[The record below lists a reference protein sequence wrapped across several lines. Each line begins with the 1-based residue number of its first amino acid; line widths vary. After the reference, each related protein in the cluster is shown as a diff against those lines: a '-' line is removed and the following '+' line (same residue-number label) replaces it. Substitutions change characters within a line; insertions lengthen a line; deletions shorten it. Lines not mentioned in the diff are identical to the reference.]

1 MKIFFLFILFFITS
15 AAGFA
20 SYVYLQIPTE
30 ETIKGCF
37 KTSMHGIDLCPTE
50 KTYVKLKNISL
61 KLQRAIIQTED
72 SAFYTHKG
80 FDEEGLTRCYEK
92 LKETHK
98 VTCGGSTI
106 TQQLAKNLFLYKD
119 KTFWRKGLEA
129 LITFKLE
136 KTLTKKEILERY
148 LNVVQ
153 FGKDIY
159 GVKQAAQYYFKKYPS
174 ELDVVESAFL
184 AMVLPNPEK
193 YSKSYYRKDLTKFAR
208 RRISG
213 IITDMHRY
221 KALSDEEY
229 FAGMGKLEY
238 FLTAGQA
245 KAETDAAG
253 LTSDELNEMIDE
265 GNSGLPETAASEN
278 IAPAVEPEPKAEPN
292 ADSAEAVTN

>member
-1 MKIFFLFILFFITS
+1 MKIFFFIILLS
-15 AAGFA
+15 LAAVGGF
-20 SYVYLQIPTE
+20 VYLQIPSE

-37 KTSMHGIDLCPTE
+37 KTSMYGIDLCPTE
-50 KTYVKLKNISL
+50 KTYVKLKNISS
-61 KLQRAIIQTED
+61 KLQRAILLTED

-98 VTCGGSTI
+98 ITCGGSTI

-119 KTFWRKGLEA
+119 KTFVRKGLEA
-129 LITFKLE
+129 LITLKLE

-153 FGKDIY
+153 FGKNIY
-159 GVKQAAQYYFKKYPS
+159 GVKQAAQFYFKKHPS
-174 ELDVVESAFL
+174 ELDIVESAFL

-193 YSKSYYRKDLTKFAR
+193 YSQSYYRKDLTRFAR
-208 RRISG
+208 RRLSG

-221 KALSDEEY
+221 KSLTDDDF
-229 FAGMGKLEY
+229 FAAMGKLEY

-245 KAETDAAG
+245 KVNTDPEQ
-253 LTSDELNEMIDE
+253 LSSEDMNEMLDE
-265 GNSGLPETAASEN
+265 ATAPEN
-278 IAPAVEPEPKAEPN
+278 IQVENSPEPAQEPITESSEP
-292 ADSAEAVTN
+292 ATN

>member
-1 MKIFFLFILFFITS
+1 MRIIFVLFFS
-15 AAGFA
+15 LLGAATGFVLVKVP
-20 SYVYLQIPTE
+20 SE

-37 KTSMHGIDLCPTE
+37 KTSMYGIDFCPTDK
-50 KTYVKLKNISL
+50 KTYVPLKNISS
-61 KLQRAIIQTED
+61 KLQRAIILTED

-80 FDEEGLTRCYEK
+80 FDEDGLTRCYEK

-98 VTCGGSTI
+98 ITCGGSTI

-119 KTFWRKGLEA
+119 KTFVRKGLEA
-129 LITFKLE
+129 MITVKLE

-159 GVKQAAQYYFKKYPS
+159 GVKQAAQFYFKKHPS

-208 RRISG
+208 KRISG
-213 IITDMHRY
+213 IIRDMHRY
-221 KALSDEEY
+221 KMLTDDDY
-229 FAGMGKLEY
+229 FMAMGKLEY
-238 FLTAGQA
+238 FLTAGHQEVDSNA
-245 KAETDAAG
+245 
-253 LTSDELNEMIDE
+253 SDLSSSELNEMIDE
-265 GNSGLPETAASEN
+265 GAEPAAVATELPPETPLPE
-278 IAPAVEPEPKAEPN
+278 APAQVETPAEPVEN
-292 ADSAEAVTN
+292 

>member
-1 MKIFFLFILFFITS
+1 MKIFFLIIILSI
-15 AAGFA
+15 AGAGGF
-20 SYVYLQIPTE
+20 VYWQIPSE

-37 KTSMHGIDLCPTE
+37 KTSMYGLDLCPTE
-50 KTYVKLKNISL
+50 KTYVKIKNISP
-61 KLQRAIIQTED
+61 KLQRAILHTED
-72 SAFYTHKG
+72 SGFYAHKG

-98 VTCGGSTI
+98 ITCGGSTI

-119 KTFWRKGLEA
+119 KTFVRKGLEA
-129 LITFKLE
+129 LITIKLE

-153 FGKDIY
+153 FGKNIY
-159 GVKQAAQYYFKKYPS
+159 GVKQAAQFYFKKQPS

-193 YSKSYYRKDLTKFAR
+193 YSQSYYRKDLTRFAR
-208 RRISG
+208 KRLSG

-221 KALSDEEY
+221 KSLTDEDY
-229 FAGMGKLEY
+229 FAAMGKLEY

-245 KAETDAAG
+245 QMNADPQQLSSDDMSEMLDDAG
-253 LTSDELNEMIDE
+253 
-265 GNSGLPETAASEN
+265 
-278 IAPAVEPEPKAEPN
+278 VEPPAAAQAPTTESTEPAN
-292 ADSAEAVTN
+292 N

>member
-1 MKIFFLFILFFITS
+1 MKYVFLFLFLMVAS
-15 AAGFA
+15 AG
-20 SYVYLQIPTE
+20 SYVYLQIPSE

-37 KTSMHGIDLCPTE
+37 KTSMYGIDLCPTE
-50 KTYVKLKNISL
+50 KSYVKLKNISS
-61 KLQRAIIQTED
+61 KLQRAIILTED
-72 SAFYTHKG
+72 SAFYTHTG

-98 VTCGGSTI
+98 ISCGGSTI

-119 KTFWRKGLEA
+119 KTFVRKGLEA
-129 LITFKLE
+129 LITVKLE

-159 GVKQAAQYYFKKYPS
+159 GVKQASQFYFKKHPS

-208 RRISG
+208 KRISG
-213 IITDMHRY
+213 IVRDMHRY
-221 KALSDEEY
+221 KMLTDDDY
-229 FAGMGKLEY
+229 FMAMGKLEY
-238 FLTAGQA
+238 FLTAGHQ
-245 KAETDAAG
+245 EVDSSPSD
-253 LTSDELNEMIDE
+253 LSSDELNEMIDE
-265 GNSGLPETAASEN
+265 GSDSPAVATDLPPIETPLPE
-278 IAPAVEPEPKAEPN
+278 APAESTEN
-292 ADSAEAVTN
+292 

>member
-1 MKIFFLFILFFITS
+1 MRIIFILFFSLIGAASGYVLVNVPS
-15 AAGFA
+15 A
-20 SYVYLQIPTE
+20 E
-30 ETIKGCF
+30 KIKGCF
-37 KTSMHGIDLCPTE
+37 KTSMYGIDLCPTDK
-50 KTYVKLKNISL
+50 KTYVPLKNISS
-61 KLQRAIIQTED
+61 KLQRAIILTED

-98 VTCGGSTI
+98 ITCGGSTI

-119 KTFWRKGLEA
+119 KTFVRKGLEA
-129 LITFKLE
+129 LITVKLE

-159 GVKQAAQYYFKKYPS
+159 GVKQAAQFYFKKHPS

-208 RRISG
+208 KRISG
-213 IITDMHRY
+213 IVRDMHRY
-221 KALSDEEY
+221 KMLSDDEY
-229 FAGMGKLEY
+229 FMAIGKLEY
-238 FLTAGQA
+238 FLTAGHQ
-245 KAETDAAG
+245 EVDSSPSD
-253 LTSDELNEMIDE
+253 LSSDELNAMIDE
-265 GNSGLPETAASEN
+265 GAE
-278 IAPAVEPEPKAEPN
+278 APAVATDVAPPAVEAPNEPAEN
-292 ADSAEAVTN
+292 

>member
-1 MKIFFLFILFFITS
+1 MRIIFILFFSLIG
-15 AAGFA
+15 AASG
-20 SYVYLQIPTE
+20 YVLVHVPSE

-37 KTSMHGIDLCPTE
+37 KTSMYGVDLCPTDK
-50 KTYVKLKNISL
+50 KTYVPLKNISS
-61 KLQRAIIQTED
+61 KLQRAIILTED

-98 VTCGGSTI
+98 ITCGGSTI

-119 KTFWRKGLEA
+119 KTFVRKGLEA
-129 LITFKLE
+129 LITVKLE

-159 GVKQAAQYYFKKYPS
+159 GVKQAAQFYFKKHPS

-208 RRISG
+208 KRISG
-213 IITDMHRY
+213 IVRDMHRY
-221 KALSDEEY
+221 KMLTDDDFFMA
-229 FAGMGKLEY
+229 MGKLEY
-238 FLTAGQA
+238 FLTTGHQ
-245 KAETDAAG
+245 EVDVSPTD
-253 LTSDELNEMIDE
+253 LSSDELNEMIDE
-265 GNSGLPETAASEN
+265 GAAE
-278 IAPAVEPEPKAEPN
+278 APAVATDLPPAETPLPDAPVQAESPEQSTEN
-292 ADSAEAVTN
+292 

>member
-1 MKIFFLFILFFITS
+1 MKIFFLIILISAAS
-15 AAGFA
+15 AAGF
-20 SYVYLQIPTE
+20 VFWQIPSQ

-37 KTSMHGIDLCPTE
+37 KTSMYGIDLCPTE
-50 KTYVKLKNISL
+50 KSYVKLKNISS
-61 KLQRAIIQTED
+61 KLQRAILLTED

-92 LKETHK
+92 LKQTYK
-98 VTCGGSTI
+98 ITCGGSTI

-119 KTFWRKGLEA
+119 KTFIRKGLEA
-129 LITFKLE
+129 LITIKLE

-153 FGKDIY
+153 FGKNIY
-159 GVKQAAQYYFKKYPS
+159 GVKQAAQFYFKKQPS

-193 YSKSYYRKDLTKFAR
+193 YSQSYYRKDLTRFAR
-208 RRISG
+208 KRLSG

-221 KALSDEEY
+221 KSLNDEDY
-229 FAGMGKLEY
+229 FSAMGKLEY

-245 KAETDAAG
+245 SVNAAPEE
-253 LTSDELNEMIDE
+253 LSSEDLNEMLE
-265 GNSGLPETAASEN
+265 SAVETAETPSESPV
-278 IAPAVEPEPKAEPN
+278 ATPDEPSN
-292 ADSAEAVTN
+292 N

>member
-1 MKIFFLFILFFITS
+1 MRIIFILFFS
-15 AAGFA
+15 LLGAATGF
-20 SYVYLQIPTE
+20 YLVKVPSE

-37 KTSMHGIDLCPTE
+37 KTTMYGIDLCPTDK
-50 KTYVKLKNISL
+50 KTYVPLKNIST
-61 KLQRAIIQTED
+61 KLQRAIILTED

-98 VTCGGSTI
+98 ITCGGSTI

-119 KTFWRKGLEA
+119 KTFVRKGLEA
-129 LITFKLE
+129 LITVKLE

-159 GVKQAAQYYFKKYPS
+159 GVKQAAQFYFKKHPS

-208 RRISG
+208 IRISG
-213 IITDMHRY
+213 IVRDMHRY
-221 KALSDEEY
+221 KMLTDDDY
-229 FAGMGKLEY
+229 FMAMGKLEY
-238 FLTAGQA
+238 FLTTGHQEVDSNAS
-245 KAETDAAG
+245 D
-253 LTSDELNEMIDE
+253 LSSDELNEMINE
-265 GNSGLPETAASEN
+265 GTEPSAVATDLPAETPLPDV
-278 IAPAVEPEPKAEPN
+278 PAQIEKPAEPTEN
-292 ADSAEAVTN
+292 

>member
-1 MKIFFLFILFFITS
+1 MKFLLYSFLFVVVVAAS
-15 AAGFA
+15 AAG
-20 SYVYLQIPTE
+20 YVYLQIPSD

-37 KTSMHGIDLCPTE
+37 KTSMYGIDLCPTDK
-50 KTYVKLKNISL
+50 KTYVPLKNISS
-61 KLQRAIIQTED
+61 KLQRAIILTED

-98 VTCGGSTI
+98 ITCGGSTI
-106 TQQLAKNLFLYKD
+106 SQQLAKNLFLYKD
-119 KTFWRKGLEA
+119 KTFVRKGLEA

-159 GVKQAAQYYFKKYPS
+159 GVKQAAKYYFKKHPS

-208 RRISG
+208 KRISG
-213 IITDMHRY
+213 IVRDMHRY
-221 KALSDEEY
+221 KMLTDDDY
-229 FAGMGKLEY
+229 FMAMGKLEY
-238 FLTAGQA
+238 FLTAGHQ
-245 KAETDAAG
+245 EVDSDPAA
-253 LTSDELNEMIDE
+253 LSSDELSAMINEGSE
-265 GNSGLPETAASEN
+265 AALEPN
-278 IAPAVEPEPKAEPN
+278 TEAPAVVEEAPAETSEN
-292 ADSAEAVTN
+292 

>member
-1 MKIFFLFILFFITS
+1 MIKFLLFIFLLAAS
-15 AAGFA
+15 AA
-20 SYVYLQIPTE
+20 SYIFWQIPSE

-37 KTSMHGIDLCPTE
+37 KTSMYGIDLCPTD
-50 KTYVKLKNISL
+50 KSYVKLKSISS
-61 KLQRAIIQTED
+61 KLQRAIILTED

-98 VTCGGSTI
+98 ITCGGSTI

-119 KTFWRKGLEA
+119 KTFVRKGLEA
-129 LITFKLE
+129 LITIKLE

-159 GVKQAAQYYFKKYPS
+159 GVKQAAQFYFKKHPS

-208 RRISG
+208 KRISG
-213 IITDMHRY
+213 IVKDMHRY
-221 KALSDEEY
+221 KMLTDDDYFMAL
-229 FAGMGKLEY
+229 GKLEY
-238 FLTAGQA
+238 FLTAGH
-245 KAETDAAG
+245 KEVDSSPSD
-253 LTSDELNEMIDE
+253 LSSDELKEMLEE
-265 GNSGLPETAASEN
+265 GAEPSASAELPAPPDTPTEVEQPAEPSEN
-278 IAPAVEPEPKAEPN
+278 
-292 ADSAEAVTN
+292 

>member
-1 MKIFFLFILFFITS
+1 MKIFFLIILLS
-15 AAGFA
+15 LAGAGGF
-20 SYVYLQIPTE
+20 VYIQIPSE
-30 ETIKGCF
+30 ATIKGCF
-37 KTSMHGIDLCPTE
+37 KTSMYGVDLCPTE
-50 KTYVKLKNISL
+50 KTYVKLKNIST
-61 KLQRAIIQTED
+61 KLQRAILLTED

-98 VTCGGSTI
+98 ITCGGSTI

-119 KTFWRKGLEA
+119 KTFIRKGLEA
-129 LITFKLE
+129 LITLKLE

-153 FGKDIY
+153 FGKNIY
-159 GVKQAAQYYFKKYPS
+159 GVKQAAQFYFKKHPS

-193 YSKSYYRKDLTKFAR
+193 YSQSYYRKDLTRFAR
-208 RRISG
+208 KRLSG

-221 KALSDEEY
+221 KSLTDDDY
-229 FAGMGKLEY
+229 FSAMGKLEY

-245 KAETDAAG
+245 SVNAAPEE
-253 LTSDELNEMIDE
+253 LSSDDLNEMLE
-265 GNSGLPETAASEN
+265 GALDTAETPPETPAAEP
-278 IAPAVEPEPKAEPN
+278 IPEPSSN
-292 ADSAEAVTN
+292 